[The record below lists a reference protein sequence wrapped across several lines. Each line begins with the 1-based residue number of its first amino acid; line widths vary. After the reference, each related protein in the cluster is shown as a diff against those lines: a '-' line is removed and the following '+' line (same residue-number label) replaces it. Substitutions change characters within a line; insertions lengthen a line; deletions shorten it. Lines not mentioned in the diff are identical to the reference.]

1 MPRKANEISVKW
13 LESKDAGKIHY
24 VNVKHVIGQHGKIA
38 VGKEIVVKLN
48 TRLYRCTV
56 VDLLDWMPP
65 KKIAPRKLQDKG
77 KDPKK
82 NTAEKVYAMC
92 NIIIESK
99 LIIFIFLFYSCL
111 LQQKDTL
118 ARKWIPFFWL

>member
-13 LESKDAGKIHY
+13 LESKDAGKIHR
-24 VNVKHVIGQHGKIA
+24 VNIKHVIGQRGKIA

-56 VDLLDWMPP
+56 VNLLDWTPP
-65 KKIAPRKLQDKG
+65 KKNAPRKRQDKG

-82 NTAEKVYAMC
+82 KKTAEKVYATY
-92 NIIIESK
+92 NIII
-99 LIIFIFLFYSCL
+99 
-111 LQQKDTL
+111 
-118 ARKWIPFFWL
+118 